1 MGFDDTTID
10 AIKSITQRSL
20 AMCWYRAAR
29 DRPFPSIN
37 DFNPDSRVHDG
48 RQLAAWKV
56 ERDGGQCRFRAL
68 YQGGNV
74 AEVFQRSWAGQTMD
88 EIMPAFAKGLA
99 LDAANECAMSGCAI
113 YTVVSTRDALG
124 HRVDCERLLLPLGH
138 DGIEVEQIVTSLQLI
153 SPKGTFT
160 RADILARFGAHAEL
174 TFCGKIPS
182 AFARGKLQLAPQAG

>member
-1 MGFDDTTID
+1 MDFDDTTIG

-56 ERDGGQCRFRAL
+56 ERDGGECRFRAL
-68 YQGGNV
+68 YQGANV
-74 AEVFQRSWAGQTMD
+74 AEVFQRPWAGQTMD
-88 EIMPAFAKGLA
+88 EIIPAFAKGLA
-99 LDAANECAMSGCAI
+99 LDAANACAMSGCAI

-124 HRVDCERLLLPLGH
+124 HRVDC
-138 DGIEVEQIVTSLQLI
+138 
-153 SPKGTFT
+153 
-160 RADILARFGAHAEL
+160 
-174 TFCGKIPS
+174 
-182 AFARGKLQLAPQAG
+182 